1 MAAFSDEEID
11 ACIPIWN
18 LFQNGA
24 VTLFRSRELWR
35 ETLALLEA
43 HSYRIVFFDCSEC
56 DDESTLLFSVVD
68 ALKIPRYSKINLD
81 GFNDFM
87 SQIDFRDSTGVII
100 CLDAFDSFCSRYA
113 ATGKSILDILADTHR
128 HAILVGDRLA
138 TIMRSDDPRLDQSIG
153 KIGGVTPQWNTAEW
167 MNRDRGL

>member
-1 MAAFSDEEID
+1 MAAFNDNEID
-11 ACIPIWN
+11 ACVPIWN

-24 VTLFRSRELWR
+24 VTLFRRRELWR

-43 HSYRIVFFDCSEC
+43 HSYRIVLVDCSEC
-56 DDESTLLFSVVD
+56 ADESDLLFSVVD
-68 ALKIPRYSKINLD
+68 TLKIERYSTINLD

-87 SQIDFRDSTGVII
+87 SQIEFHDSTGVII
-100 CLDAFDSFCSRYA
+100 CLDAFDSFCSQYA
-113 ATGKSILDILADTHR
+113 TTSKTILDILADTHR

-138 TIMRSDDPRLDQSIG
+138 TIVQSDDPRLDQSIG
-153 KIGGVTPQWNTAEW
+153 KIGGFIPQWNTAEW